1 MLPVK
6 AIAMAVQSEKLIF
19 TVLSAA
25 GQHDIGKIYTWRSY
39 GYWAISKT
47 PMFGVVSEKQ
57 MSSGTIGQI

>member
-25 GQHDIGKIYTWRSY
+25 GLRDVGKILEELRVLGNIEDPYVRS
-39 GYWAISKT
+39 
-47 PMFGVVSEKQ
+47 GV
-57 MSSGTIGQI
+57 